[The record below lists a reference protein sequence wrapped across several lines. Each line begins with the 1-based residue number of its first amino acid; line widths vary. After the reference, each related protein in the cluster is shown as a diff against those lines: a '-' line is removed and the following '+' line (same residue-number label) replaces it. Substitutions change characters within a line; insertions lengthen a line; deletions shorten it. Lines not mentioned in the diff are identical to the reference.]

1 MLPLPYTPALC
12 LPWPTIRPVTLTLVL
27 VFIVVLVALGSDP
40 ALALGVALAAM
51 TATIG
56 QLNPADDNSN
66 R

>member
-1 MLPLPYTPALC
+1 MLPLPYAPALC
-12 LPWPTIRPVTLTLVL
+12 LPWPTIQPVALVLVL

-56 QLNPADDNSN
+56 QLNPADNN
-66 R
+66 GGR